1 MRFANVQDPNA
12 MEARHE
18 YDELKDAP
26 TLRSIPK
33 VAPFVVPDGF
43 FEQFPHALQ
52 ARIVQRRS
60 PWARFN
66 QWIGDLSI
74 PLRIAGATAVVAVIA
89 SAFFFALS
97 SVPKVDEP
105 LVAEITIAP
114 TDLDIADV
122 DEAELLAMMDDD
134 AALLGD
140 ASASF
145 SADEMAA
152 YLENEELPL
161 DLLIEEL

>member
-1 MRFANVQDPNA
+1 M
-12 MEARHE
+12 
-18 YDELKDAP
+18 
-26 TLRSIPK
+26 
-33 VAPFVVPDGF
+33 
-43 FEQFPHALQ
+43 
-52 ARIVQRRS
+52 
-60 PWARFN
+60 
-66 QWIGDLSI
+66 
-74 PLRIAGATAVVAVIA
+74 
-89 SAFFFALS
+89 
-97 SVPKVDEP
+97 
-105 LVAEITIAP
+105 
-114 TDLDIADV
+114 